1 MLSWRTAGLDAAV
14 AEAAPAAVEL
24 RVIPGSLPNPSW
36 WQLRLRRLISLAVA
50 VPAVVVLAP
59 VMVAIA
65 VLVKLTSSGPV
76 LFRHHRVRQGGA
88 TFTMLKFRTMREGTV
103 EWIRQDP
110 ERWAAY
116 TANGYKAPAE
126 FRRVTAL
133 GKVLRKTSLDEL
145 PQLLNVLRG
154 EMSIVGVRPRVRTE
168 YLALPE
174 RSRVLYGLLEP
185 GMTGLWQVEGR
196 SSLGRDARVALEDHY
211 VAEWNPWLDVV
222 LIART
227 PAAVA
232 RVHEAA

>member
-1 MLSWRTAGLDAAV
+1 MLSWRTAGADTAV
-14 AEAAPAAVEL
+14 VEAAPAGVEL

-50 VPAVVVLAP
+50 VPAVVVLTP
-59 VMVAIA
+59 VMAAIA
-65 VLVKLTSSGPV
+65 VLVKLTSRGPV
-76 LFRHHRVRQGGA
+76 LFRQQRVCRGGA

-126 FRRVTAL
+126 FRRVTPL
-133 GKVLRKTSLDEL
+133 GRVLRKTSLDEL

-154 EMSIVGVRPRVRTE
+154 EMSVVGVRPRVPTE

-174 RSRVLYGLLEP
+174 RSRALYGVLEP

-196 SSLGRDARVALEDHY
+196 SSLGTEDRLALEDRY
-211 VAEWNPWLDVV
+211 VVEWTPWLDVT